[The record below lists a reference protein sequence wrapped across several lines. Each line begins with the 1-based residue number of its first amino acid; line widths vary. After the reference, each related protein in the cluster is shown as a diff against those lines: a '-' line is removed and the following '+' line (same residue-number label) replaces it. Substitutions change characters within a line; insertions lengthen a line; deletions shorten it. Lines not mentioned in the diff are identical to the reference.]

1 MPVAGDAS
9 AKRSPQR
16 AVGDAAALSD
26 SLRPV
31 AFDRPPAG
39 ADAAARARRLATLAA
54 KLLRCPVAEASL
66 LSQGV
71 ELVIASYEARGPS
84 PLARSRPLSS
94 AAAAAFLATDAPLAV
109 SDLTR
114 HAGVADLDPPGG
126 PSARSYL
133 GVPLRGSDKG
143 ILGRLCV
150 VDEVPRE
157 WTVDELRALSLLAD
171 EVAVELDS
179 RAGWDTGPAAATWLE
194 LTLGASNLG
203 RFEYD
208 SQTRLLRC
216 DQRLM
221 SMLGCPSSTVVP
233 HIDSVR
239 DRIHSSDTARLMQAI
254 ATAIETNGDFTS
266 GCRITQPDGS
276 AREISVRGRVLGARQ
291 GEPVRM
297 LGVAWDVTIERE
309 SRDELARLLE
319 TMPSAFVRTD
329 RGGRLTALNRGAE
342 TLCRRPREAL
352 LGSNLWQVFAEP
364 LGAELRTAYERTTTT
379 EVAERVETY
388 LETAETWVRVHIW
401 PDPLGTSLFF
411 DTMARRPAV
420 ERPQVGVGGA
430 GEVVSTRAVTLL
442 PELASAGAARRM
454 LREVLT
460 DNDREAWAESAELAV
475 SEVVANAVLH
485 AHTPIEMAIEVRTED
500 VRVEVRDSNPE
511 MPVPQH
517 RAPDA
522 TTGRGM
528 ALVAALTH
536 QCGVRSLGG
545 EGKIVW
551 FTVGAEPPE
560 RSARDLLASW
570 DFDTEAAWAEEEDA
584 SKTATV
590 KLVSLPPVLWLAAQQ
605 HHDELLRELG
615 WHFPQR
621 DDVRDHLRAAGRPRR
636 LLAQAVGDAVARSRR
651 DGIVRA
657 AHAAGPTDSWEWVP
671 AQVDLELRVPPD
683 LGPDFI
689 ALQDA
694 LDLAERLS
702 VAGKLLVRPGLPEA
716 IELRDW
722 VCDQVV
728 AQLDGASPTAWPG
741 AAQPRFETVVHD
753 RTTPVDT
760 AWDASAVRDATVG
773 VVAVD
778 DANRIVAISRPL
790 ADQLG
795 WAVADLVGRRVVT
808 LIPPQLREAH
818 VAGFSRHLST
828 GQARMIGVPLQLPV
842 LAKDGSLVECRLLIE
857 RGPSS
862 AGRSYYIA
870 WIDPV

>member
-1 MPVAGDAS
+1 M
-9 AKRSPQR
+9 
-16 AVGDAAALSD
+16 SD
-26 SLRPV
+26 PPRPV
-31 AFDRPPAG
+31 AFDRPPPG
-39 ADAAARARRLATLAA
+39 ADAAARVRRLCTVAA

-66 LSQGV
+66 LAEGT
-71 ELVIASYEARGPS
+71 ELVVASYEARGPS
-84 PLARSRPLSS
+84 PLIPTRPLSS
-94 AAAAAFLATDAPLAV
+94 TAAAAFVATDAPLAV
-109 SDLTR
+109 SDVTKT
-114 HAGVADLDPPGG
+114 AGLADLDLPGG
-126 PSARSYL
+126 RSARSYL
-133 GVPLRGSDKG
+133 GVPLRGSDRLV
-143 ILGRLCV
+143 LGRLCV

-157 WTVDELRALSLLAD
+157 WTVAEIRALSLLAD

-179 RAGWDTGPAAATWLE
+179 QVGWDTGPAAATWLE
-194 LTLGASNLG
+194 LVLAASDVG

-239 DRIHSSDTARLMQAI
+239 DRVQSSDTARLMQAI
-254 ATAIETNGDFTS
+254 SAAIETNGDFTS
-266 GCRITQPDGS
+266 DCRINQPDGTV
-276 AREISVRGRVLGARQ
+276 REISVRGRVLGTGQ

-309 SRDELARLLE
+309 TRDDLARLLE

-342 TLCRRPREAL
+342 SLCRRPREAL

-364 LGAELRTAYERTTTT
+364 LGAELRTAYERAITT

-388 LETAETWVRVHIW
+388 LETADTWVRVHIW
-401 PDPLGTSLFF
+401 PDSLGTSLFF
-411 DTMARRPAV
+411 DTMLERPAV
-420 ERPQVGVGGA
+420 ERAHVPVGGS
-430 GEVVSTRAVTLL
+430 GEVLCTRAVTLL
-442 PELASAGAARRM
+442 PELSSAGAARRM

-460 DNDREAWAESAELAV
+460 DNERQAWAESAELAV

-485 AHTPIEMAIEVRTED
+485 AHTPIEVAIEVRTDD

-511 MPVPQH
+511 LPVPQH
-517 RAPDA
+517 RAADA

-528 ALVAALTH
+528 ALVAALTQ

-551 FTVGAEPPE
+551 FTVGAEAPE
-560 RSARDLLASW
+560 RSASDLLASW
-570 DFDTEAAWAEEEDA
+570 DFDTGAAWAEEEDA
-584 SKTATV
+584 SQTATV

-636 LLAQAVGDAVARSRR
+636 LLAQAVGDAVARARR

-657 AHAAGPTDSWEWVP
+657 AHSAGPTDSWEWVP
-671 AQVDLELRVPPD
+671 AQVDLELHVPYD
-683 LGPDFI
+683 LGPDFV

-722 VCDQVV
+722 VCDQMA
-728 AQLDGASPTAWPG
+728 AQLGGAAPTAWPG
-741 AAQPRFETVVHD
+741 AAQPRFETVIHD
-753 RTTPVDT
+753 RTSPVETPR
-760 AWDASAVRDATVG
+760 DASTVRDSTAG

-795 WAVADLVGRRVVT
+795 WAVDELVGRRVVT

-842 LAKDGSLVECRLLIE
+842 LAKDGSLLECRLLIE